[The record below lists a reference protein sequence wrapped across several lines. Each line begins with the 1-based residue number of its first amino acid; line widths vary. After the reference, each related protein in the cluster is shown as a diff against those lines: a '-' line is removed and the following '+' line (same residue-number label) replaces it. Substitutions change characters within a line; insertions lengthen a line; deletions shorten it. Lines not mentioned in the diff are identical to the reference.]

1 MAYKA
6 RNTDNAVPKA
16 GNNSITV
23 SEAGR
28 LGGLETLRRHGRQHF
43 VTAGHLGQQVIAQY
57 YTTEDRRY
65 WGAMGGRP
73 RRKHYTGRKDNP
85 NEKEERRAR
94 PII

>member
-43 VTAGHLGQQVIAQY
+43 VTAGRLGQQVIAQH

-65 WGAMGGRP
+65 WGNLGGRP
-73 RRKHYTGRKDNP
+73 RRIRFTSTG
-85 NEKEERRAR
+85 EKEQ
-94 PII
+94 PK